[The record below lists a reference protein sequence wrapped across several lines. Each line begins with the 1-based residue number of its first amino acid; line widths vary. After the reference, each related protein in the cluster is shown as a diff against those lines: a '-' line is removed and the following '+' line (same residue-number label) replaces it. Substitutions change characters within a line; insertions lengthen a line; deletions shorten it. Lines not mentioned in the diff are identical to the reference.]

1 MGFSPRQ
8 VGEMSLHQYA
18 SVVDGWNAANGA
30 DGAASSAP
38 TADEF
43 ELAKRLHGD
52 G

>member
-8 VGEMSLHQYA
+8 IGEMSLHQYA
-18 SVVDGWNAANGA
+18 AVVDGWNAAHDSG
-30 DGAASSAP
+30 DVASSAP
-38 TADEF
+38 TAGEF